1 MAVARTF
8 FFSGDFLDIISE
20 IIRLG
25 ALSVIM
31 KYNASSVT
39 CYMWLLFLRQNY
51 NDGDYVNLWR
61 FTYQIFP
68 SGIISQ
74 ELKKLNKMEKYL
86 RRFINIYIKIFASTI
101 SDRIT
106 VCTRLSGHF
115 AVSLRVL
122 QELTLSVALLHP
134 TFRQY
139 SLFIPLYFLKYIPIV
154 RETHDKKFESS
165 RPAMCIKCAW

>member
-1 MAVARTF
+1 
-8 FFSGDFLDIISE
+8 
-20 IIRLG
+20 
-25 ALSVIM
+25 
-31 KYNASSVT
+31 
-39 CYMWLLFLRQNY
+39 
-51 NDGDYVNLWR
+51 
-61 FTYQIFP
+61 
-68 SGIISQ
+68 
-74 ELKKLNKMEKYL
+74 MEKYL

-165 RPAMCIKCAW
+165 RPAMCIKCAWQNLTGKFQVRHPRCVDKITSIDNCSQTQLLTFRRRNFLLNFSTPVFKM